1 MRITRFPM
9 KQTLLG
15 AAVALAL
22 SACATTGDDIPE
34 LQAARA
40 VVAQVQS
47 SPLADRVAAD
57 VNEATNALTKANEA
71 AEKGKDREEI
81 VHLSYVATR
90 NAQIANEKILAVQ
103 AEEAVKQGEAER
115 QQVMAQARSRE
126 ADIAR
131 QQANE
136 AMTAAQRAEMEREEL
151 ERQLESM
158 RDMNAKRTDRGIVLT
173 LGDVLFDVN
182 KSTLKPGAM
191 SSMDRLANFLKQ
203 GEGRSVMIEGH
214 TDSTGSDEYNLEL
227 SRLRADAVRTALVER
242 GVRPEQIEATGK
254 GETAPVASND
264 NAGGRQQNRRVEI
277 IIPDEAGQVAR
288 EGDE

>member
-1 MRITRFPM
+1 MTTRFPV
-9 KQTLLG
+9 KQSLLG

-47 SPLADRVAAD
+47 SPMADRAAAN
-57 VNEATNALTKANEA
+57 VNEATKALAAANEA
-71 AEKGKDREEI
+71 AEKGKDKDQI

-90 NAQIANEKILAVQ
+90 NAQIANEKILAAQ

-115 QQVMAQARSRE
+115 QQVMAQARTRE
-126 ADIAR
+126 ANVAR
-131 QQANE
+131 AQAQE

-151 ERQLESM
+151 ERQLQSM
-158 RDMNAKRTDRGIVLT
+158 KDMNAKHTDRGIVLT

-191 SSMDRLANFLKQ
+191 STMDRLANFLKQ

-214 TDSTGSDEYNLEL
+214 TDSTGSDQYNMEL

-242 GVRPEQIEATGK
+242 GVRGDQIQAAGK

-264 NAGGRQQNRRVEI
+264 NAAGRQQNRRVEI
-277 IIPDEAGQVAR
+277 IIPEGGSQVAR